1 MAKPWIRP
9 MPATWWLK
17 KPTYFLFIVREMTS
31 VFVAGYVVFLLFL
44 VARAADESSFAAF
57 YEGLKSPSSVALHLA
72 ALLMVLFHSVTWIN
86 LTPKVMVVFRGEQRV
101 SPVLIAGVNYA
112 AWLVVSALVAW
123 LALR

>member
-72 ALLMVLFHSVTWIN
+72 ALLMVLFHAVTWIN

>member
-17 KPTYFLFIVREMTS
+17 KRTYFMFIVREMTS

-44 VARAADESSFAAF
+44 VARAADQASFSAF
-57 YEGLKSPSSVALHLA
+57 YEGLKSPSSVALHLV
-72 ALLMVLFHSVTWIN
+72 ALVMVLYHTVTWIN

-101 SPVLIAGVNYA
+101 SPVLIAGVNYV
-112 AWLVVSALVAW
+112 AWLVVSAVVAW
-123 LALR
+123 LAIR